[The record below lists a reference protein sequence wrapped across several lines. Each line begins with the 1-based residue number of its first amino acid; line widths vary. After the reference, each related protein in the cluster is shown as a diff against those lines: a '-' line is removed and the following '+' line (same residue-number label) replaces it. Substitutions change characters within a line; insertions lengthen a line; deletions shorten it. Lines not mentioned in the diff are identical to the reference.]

1 MLGEWGIA
9 GTTLFAVL
17 LYKAARQGITLYR
30 THIDKPYRFAA
41 GLAIFTLSITGL
53 FGGIYFFT
61 QTSMYLTIAFTVWIA
76 PVRKTNR
83 H

>member
-17 LYKAARQGITLYR
+17 LYKAVRYGTTLYH
-30 THIDKPYRFAA
+30 TNIDQSYRFAA
-41 GLAIFTLSITGL
+41 GLTILTLSITGL

-61 QTSMYLTIAFTVWIA
+61 QTSMYLAIAFAVWIA
-76 PVRKTNR
+76 PSPVEKKL
-83 H
+83 